1 MLRALFFMKVYK
13 NGSDAILGPGTG
25 FVFFDS
31 DKTLIKEHFFN
42 WLLRFSVSVARDE
55 DLCQN
60 NSGWRGVTRAMC
72 HLSSPSPH
80 IKIHLIK
87 DTGERD
93 RLFTLRWNS
102 LNTRTKI
109 CFHPSV
115 VWKIFWFCESF
126 SQYISRLLRVR
137 RCWGSPGFVSYGPPM
152 TDPPERFFS
161 PMSPTRRRNLQM
173 LL

>member
-1 MLRALFFMKVYK
+1 MPRDR
-13 NGSDAILGPGTG
+13 SRILWLL
-25 FVFFDS
+25 S
-31 DKTLIKEHFFN
+31 DKTIIKEYFFS

-55 DLCQN
+55 EWFRMEG
-60 NSGWRGVTRAMC
+60 SYPGHV
-72 HLSSPSPH
+72 SPLRDGESPH

-87 DTGERD
+87 DTGETD
-93 RLFTLRWNS
+93 QLFTS

-109 CFHPSV
+109 LLHPSV

-126 SQYISRLLRVR
+126 SEYISRVLRVR
-137 RCWGSPGFVSYGPPM
+137 RCWGYPGCVSYGPPM